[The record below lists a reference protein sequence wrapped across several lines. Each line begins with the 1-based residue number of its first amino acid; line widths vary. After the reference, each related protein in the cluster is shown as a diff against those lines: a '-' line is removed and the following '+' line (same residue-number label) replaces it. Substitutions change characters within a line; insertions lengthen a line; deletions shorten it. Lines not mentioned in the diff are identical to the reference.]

1 MVLNPHYRIVLL
13 TCLLSLTLQP
23 TATFGV
29 MQSLPHETSEETSTE
44 FLTGHSQ
51 IDELLAQGKNF
62 SLSRV
67 SQRAAVAE
75 AIKVAESANDRQ
87 LELRTL
93 IISLEV
99 SWPLSKTVEYKRLL
113 DRTAELNDD
122 VGNPRFTALIQFLQ
136 ARYLIKMS
144 RYDEAIDRIKKAQ
157 ASKLLLKRDLAR
169 SYNYLTFVYARQGL
183 VRNAFDACRQ
193 SINLFDDDD
202 QAQELAH
209 AQGNFAWMFVRAK
222 RFDKAE
228 QLYDEIGFGPEDKPY
243 CWSLVARCE
252 IALHRENFDRA
263 TQWVQL
269 GLEAL
274 PAAKLSKSRRK
285 QLRSTFYL
293 LLSRCLYAKGEFVKA
308 EIVCERAIELLPP
321 QNQRSLEAN
330 AQLGL
335 IVAKTDSP
343 QRAIEIVSKAF
354 EDAKALRNCR
364 AIDKVYVQ
372 LFSSEALTKLYL
384 ENERFEEAYVQLKKT
399 KEVRDSLTIED
410 LELQLKLSEM
420 QRQNEADEQRLEL
433 IKAEAQAKTAQ
444 AKLEAA
450 NAIAETEKS
459 NVIRN
464 VIGTVF
470 LLTMLGL
477 VGYWLSEKRRH
488 QVQSQLKETR
498 EQAEHQEQLAQKKRI
513 EDIGQLTGSVAHD
526 FNNILQVI
534 CQTDLLMEDSVG
546 EKLTGKQREL
556 IEQKSAAVDAAAKIT
571 GQLLTYARRQSITP
585 RVALVAR
592 MLQSTEALFDSIGD
606 LIQVNVLN
614 FDETLAINVDQPQ
627 FSSAILNLLLNARD
641 AMEGRGLVDVKVSE
655 QLITESNS
663 SGLDAGEY
671 VRVEVLDTGK
681 GMTKEQLERAC
692 EPFFTTKPPET
703 GKGLGLSS
711 VKGFVE
717 QAGGAISIRSEPEV
731 GTVVSLYFPKIEFAE
746 VRSSSAVS
754 ESSRSNKNDR
764 VCLIVEDNID
774 VRTSLALMMESCGFD
789 CTSCSSADEAHILL
803 KSKHD
808 FSLVLSDVQLAGKC
822 DGIELAEWIRMH
834 FPKIRVVLI
843 SGNDRPPNLESFIFL
858 RKPIRFSVL
867 QAQLELELV

>member
-1 MVLNPHYRIVLL
+1 M
-13 TCLLSLTLQP
+13 CLLGLTLQP

-29 MQSLPHETSEETSTE
+29 MQSLPNETSEETPTKSSSV
-44 FLTGHSQ
+44 HSQ
-51 IDELLAQGKNF
+51 IDELISRGENL
-62 SLSRV
+62 SLPQVER
-67 SQRAAVAE
+67 REALAE
-75 AIKVAESANDRQ
+75 AIKIAESANDRQ

-93 IISLEV
+93 IV
-99 SWPLSKTVEYKRLL
+99 SMEAGWSMSRSIELRDLL
-113 DRTAELNDD
+113 DRTAELSDD
-122 VGNPRFTALIQFLQ
+122 VGNPRLTALMQILQ
-136 ARYLIKMS
+136 ARYLLRMS

-157 ASKLLLKRDLAR
+157 ASKLLSKGQLAR
-169 SYNYLTFVYARQGL
+169 SYNLLTFAYGRLGL
-183 VRNAFDACRQ
+183 VRNAFDASRQ
-193 SINLFDDDD
+193 AINLFDDDD

-209 AQGNFAWMFVRAK
+209 AQGNFAWMFVRTK

-228 QLYDEIGFGPEDKPY
+228 QLYDEIGFGPEDRPY

-263 TQWVQL
+263 TQWIQL
-269 GLEAL
+269 GLEDAL
-274 PAAKLSKSRRK
+274 PAAKLSNNRKK
-285 QLRSTFYL
+285 QLRGTFYL
-293 LLSRCLYAKGEFVKA
+293 LQSRCLYAKGEFVKA
-308 EIVCERAIELLPP
+308 ESVCERAIKLFPLK
-321 QNQRSLEAN
+321 NQRSLEAN

-335 IVAKTDSP
+335 IVAETDSP

-354 EDAKALRNCR
+354 DDAKALRNCR
-364 AIDKVYVQ
+364 AIDKVHVQ
-372 LFSSEALTKLYL
+372 LFSSEALTKLYI
-384 ENERFEEAYVQLKKT
+384 ENERFEEAYIQLKKT

-433 IKAEAQAKTAQ
+433 IETKEQAKIAQ
-444 AKLEAA
+444 AKLKAA

-464 VIGTVF
+464 IIGTVF
-470 LLTMLGL
+470 ILTMLGV
-477 VGYWLSEKRRH
+477 VGYGWSENRRR
-488 QVQSQLKETR
+488 QVQCQLAETR

-546 EKLTGKQREL
+546 EKLTGEQREL
-556 IEQKSAAVDAAAKIT
+556 LKQKSEAVDAAAKIT
-571 GQLLTYARRQSITP
+571 GQLLTYARRQSVTP

-655 QLITESNS
+655 QLITEPNS
-663 SGLDAGEY
+663 RGLDAGEY

-746 VRSSSAVS
+746 VQNSSAVS
-754 ESSRSNKNDR
+754 ESSRSNKSDR

-803 KSKHD
+803 KSKPG
-808 FSLVLSDVQLAGKC
+808 FSLVLSDVQVAGKWN
-822 DGIELAEWIRMH
+822 GIELAEWVRMH

-858 RKPIRFSVL
+858 RKPIRFSDL
-867 QAQLELELV
+867 QAELELELV

>member
-1 MVLNPHYRIVLL
+1 MPRENLSKPNPFAKKQLNR
-13 TCLLSLTLQP
+13 
-23 TATFGV
+23 
-29 MQSLPHETSEETSTE
+29 
-44 FLTGHSQ
+44 
-51 IDELLAQGKNF
+51 
-62 SLSRV
+62 SLS
-67 SQRAAVAE
+67 
-75 AIKVAESANDRQ
+75 
-87 LELRTL
+87 
-93 IISLEV
+93 
-99 SWPLSKTVEYKRLL
+99 
-113 DRTAELNDD
+113 
-122 VGNPRFTALIQFLQ
+122 
-136 ARYLIKMS
+136 
-144 RYDEAIDRIKKAQ
+144 
-157 ASKLLLKRDLAR
+157 
-169 SYNYLTFVYARQGL
+169 
-183 VRNAFDACRQ
+183 Q
-193 SINLFDDDD
+193 S
-202 QAQELAH
+202 
-209 AQGNFAWMFVRAK
+209 
-222 RFDKAE
+222 
-228 QLYDEIGFGPEDKPY
+228 
-243 CWSLVARCE
+243 
-252 IALHRENFDRA
+252 
-263 TQWVQL
+263 
-269 GLEAL
+269 
-274 PAAKLSKSRRK
+274 
-285 QLRSTFYL
+285 
-293 LLSRCLYAKGEFVKA
+293 
-308 EIVCERAIELLPP
+308 
-321 QNQRSLEAN
+321 QRSLEAN

-335 IVAKTDSP
+335 IVAETDSP

-354 EDAKALRNCR
+354 DDAKALCNCR
-364 AIDKVYVQ
+364 AIDKVHVQ
-372 LFSSEALTKLYL
+372 LFSSEALTKLYI
-384 ENERFEEAYVQLKKT
+384 ENERFEEAYIQLKKT

-420 QRQNEADEQRLEL
+420 HRQNEADEQRLEL
-433 IKAEAQAKTAQ
+433 IKTEEQAKTAQ
-444 AKLEAA
+444 AKLVAA

-470 LLTMLGL
+470 ILTMLGV
-477 VGYWLSEKRRH
+477 VGYGWSENRRR

-498 EQAEHQEQLAQKKRI
+498 EQAERQEQLAQKKRI

-546 EKLTGKQREL
+546 EKLTREQREL
-556 IEQKSAAVDAAAKIT
+556 LEQKSEAVDAAAKIT
-571 GQLLTYARRQSITP
+571 GQLLTYARRQSVTP

-655 QLITESNS
+655 QLITEPNS
-663 SGLDAGEY
+663 RGLDAGEY

-746 VRSSSAVS
+746 VQNSSAVS

-803 KSKHD
+803 KSKPG
-808 FSLVLSDVQLAGKC
+808 FSLVLSDVQVAGEMERHRI
-822 DGIELAEWIRMH
+822 G
-834 FPKIRVVLI
+834 RVD
-843 SGNDRPPNLESFIFL
+843 SYAFSEDSRRFDF
-858 RKPIRFSVL
+858 RK
-867 QAQLELELV
+867 